1 MSFSRRARR
10 TGAAAVGLALALTLS
25 PATPAGAA
33 SGAGGAPASATAAS
47 PVCSGTAGWGK
58 IAYQVC
64 VRYNC
69 DSDSCLS
76 RGYLGLVNRAT
87 SARTVHWELDTSL
100 YFDGTEPIFDDGGSV
115 TLAAGEQRTIFS
127 DFTYQEPCGSR
138 TREWLRI
145 RYDSAGWSPT
155 ISVSTLVPCA

>member
-1 MSFSRRARR
+1 M
-10 TGAAAVGLALALTLS
+10 GLALALALS
-25 PATPAGAA
+25 PVTPAGALPLTA
-33 SGAGGAPASATAAS
+33 RTAAAS
-47 PVCSGTAGWGK
+47 PVCSGTEGWGK

-100 YFDGTEPIFDDGGSV
+100 YFDGTEPIYDDGGSV

-127 DFTYQEPCGSR
+127 DYTYQEPCGSR

-145 RYDSAGWSPT
+145 QYDSAGWSPT
-155 ISVSTLVPCA
+155 ISVSTLMPCV